1 MATDGQHR
9 TDAAHAAKVTAV
21 LLVAMVLLTLMQRS
35 SATAF
40 QPVCRRPGGQ

>member
-1 MATDGQHR
+1 M
-9 TDAAHAAKVTAV
+9 AV
-21 LLVAMVLLTLMQRS
+21 LPAPPTYSAVRTILRVAIVLTTLMQRS